1 MMLTAGVGY
10 HGVLVQRKTFE
21 KRHDYDCG
29 PETIP
34 GPTAPGILNW
44 HSFTLLKVAGTDT
57 LSYSSATPTT
67 GERRS
72 LRIQS
77 AKIKMGRRN

>member
-21 KRHDYDCG
+21 KRHDYDCS

-44 HSFTLLKVAGTDT
+44 HSFTLRKVAGTDNCRT
-57 LSYSSATPTT
+57 VQQPRLQQNAGASGYSP
-67 GERRS
+67 
-72 LRIQS
+72 Q
-77 AKIKMGRRN
+77 K